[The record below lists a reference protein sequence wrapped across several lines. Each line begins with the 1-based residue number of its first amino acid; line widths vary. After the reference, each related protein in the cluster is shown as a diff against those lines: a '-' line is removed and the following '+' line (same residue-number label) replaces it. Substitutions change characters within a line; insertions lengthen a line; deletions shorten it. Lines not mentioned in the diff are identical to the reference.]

1 MSIVTL
7 KLLDEKGIINVGG
20 ESRSVYDFVSKTH
33 KEDIG
38 RISLSDVSNVKMG
51 TNTTMDCS
59 KLERILNDLFEFNN
73 YKIDTKLDH
82 LLHGSAVRKLGR
94 FVNMLVKYY

>member
-1 MSIVTL
+1 MSFDITL
-7 KLLDEKGIINVGG
+7 KLLDEKVINVGG

-59 KLERILNDLFEFNN
+59 KLER
-73 YKIDTKLDH
+73 Y
-82 LLHGSAVRKLGR
+82 
-94 FVNMLVKYY
+94 